1 MIKSNSKAATLSLSL
16 LLVAISCAESSA
28 QNGGGRRRPP
38 QGQDTVLF
46 DLTSY
51 GNDRIIVPVVI
62 IRGGRFVA
70 PPSFGPKSAK
80 RRFAATYYRLGQK
93 YRVLGGGSEAG
104 TVTVKN
110 LKTCDPALANVEV
123 QPTAEAGG
131 RAIATNSDSLGK
143 KLVKRRD
150 LNETEKAAIMKLVEP
165 SFRRAGVGVPEFE
178 GVVNGATAADLD
190 GDGKAEL
197 IGTFAT
203 GAKVQHTV
211 FIIAEPQGNG
221 FKPGLLLF
229 NAALD
234 EYGDNSVRRDFLEV
248 LDLDDDGIAEV
259 VVWVN
264 DYRRPDELYFVIYKK
279 QRGRWRGVYSGGG
292 MRCVDEGG
300 DH

>member
-1 MIKSNSKAATLSLSL
+1 MIRSNLKAAPLSLSL
-16 LLVAISCAESSA
+16 LLVFISCAGSLA
-28 QNGGGRRRPP
+28 QNGGRRRQPP
-38 QGQDTVLF
+38 QSQDTVLF

-51 GNDRIIVPVVI
+51 GNDRIIVPIVI

-70 PPSFGPKSAK
+70 PPSFGLKSAK

-93 YRVLGGGSEAG
+93 YRVLSGGNEAG

-123 QPTAEAGG
+123 QSSAAAGG

-143 KLVKRRD
+143 KLVKQRD

-165 SFRRAGVGVPEFE
+165 SFRRAGVGAPEFE
-178 GVVNGATAADLD
+178 GVVNAAAAADLD

-203 GAKVQHTV
+203 GAKVQHTI

-234 EYGDNSVRRDFLEV
+234 EYGDNSVRRDFLDV
-248 LDLDDDGIAEV
+248 LDLDDDGVAEV

-264 DYRRPDELYFVIYKK
+264 DYRRPDDLYFVIYKK

-300 DH
+300 NH